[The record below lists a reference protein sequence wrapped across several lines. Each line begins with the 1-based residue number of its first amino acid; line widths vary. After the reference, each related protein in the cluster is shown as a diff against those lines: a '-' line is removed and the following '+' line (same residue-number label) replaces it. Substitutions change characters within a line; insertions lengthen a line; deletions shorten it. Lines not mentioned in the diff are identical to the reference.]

1 VTLLDRVLPGYD
13 FAERHA
19 REVAAPPERALA
31 AAKDATPAE
40 MRFVRTLFALRSLPA
55 RVTRGRALPADP
67 RRPLTNQ
74 MREFGFVVLVEDERE
89 VVLGYVGQP
98 WRLAGGSRPRLGTAR
113 EWLDFAEPG
122 YVKAALSFSA
132 VPEGSGTR
140 LETETRIHATDAVS
154 RRRFARYWRVIRPG
168 SGLMRR
174 SWLRAAKRRAE
185 MAGSDTTG
193 V

>member
-1 VTLLDRVLPGYD
+1 VRLLDEALPQYE
-13 FAERHA
+13 FVERHHT
-19 REVAAPPERALA
+19 RVAAPPERALA

-55 RVTRGRALPADP
+55 RVARGRALSADP
-67 RRPLTNQ
+67 RRPLTMQ
-74 MREFGFVVLVEDERE
+74 MREFGFVVLGEDARE
-89 VVLGYVGQP
+89 LMLGYVGQP
-98 WRLAGGSRPRLGTAR
+98 WRLAGGSRPRLRTAR

-132 VPEGSGTR
+132 VTEGSGTR

-174 SWLRAAKRRAE
+174 GWLRAAKRRAE
-185 MAGSDTTG
+185 MAGSDTAR